1 MEQRLF
7 IHDQQVDLIRT
18 GAHAR
23 VDEIPLAGTWDLAGP
38 LDPESGTEMLRAAL
52 KRAAALMDR
61 RKPVEIV
68 VPDILFVCRV
78 LTFDRVPVSLARRQE
93 LVNWKMQAFLPGLS
107 DRYQIRYDVRG
118 TRVLV
123 AAMPTPVWQLVC
135 GMVEDSLDNP
145 YRMVPESVFLAERFL
160 QEYQE
165 GLLIAVRQR
174 YITAVGI
181 QQGFPVLIRSRLKVA
196 GLSVSEEVD
205 LIRNLLSE
213 QCDGFMPD
221 PLLLGDAGDVQG
233 LKLPE
238 GWDQ

>member
-7 IHDQQVDLIRT
+7 IHDKQVDLVRT
-18 GAHAR
+18 GTHAH
-23 VDEIPLAGTWDLAGP
+23 VDEIPLDGTLDLTGP
-38 LDPESGTEMLRAAL
+38 LEPESGTDLLRTAL
-52 KRAAALMDR
+52 KRAAAMLDK
-61 RKPVEIV
+61 RKPLEII
-68 VPDILFVCRV
+68 VPDILFICRV

-93 LVNWKMQAFLPGLS
+93 LVNWKMQAFLPDLS

-118 TRVLV
+118 TRALV
-123 AAMPTPVWQLVC
+123 AAMPTPVWQHLCGLVE
-135 GMVEDSLDNP
+135 GVFANP

-165 GLLIAVRQR
+165 GLVIAVRER
-174 YITAVGI
+174 YITAVGV
-181 QQGFPVLIRSRLKVA
+181 QEGFPVLIRSRLKVA

-213 QCDGFMPD
+213 QCDGFTPD
-221 PLLLGDAGDVQG
+221 PLLLGDAEDVQG